1 MPLIHPCHC
10 PATIFAYGQTGKN
23 LKRSLPRSRLI
34 DAFGR
39 PFAHP
44 FLDVLSFCSFIRLSG
59 SGKTHSMLGEVEENS
74 EKNGI
79 IPRAVDHIFSFIRS
93 QHADA
98 PIDDEEA
105 ALNAKI
111 VSNTLG
117 EVQFLISLSF
127 LEIYKS
133 DTQTHRPGR
142 AHLTPVHVFRR
153 PRLRVSACERL
164 WATLFSPVHLL
175 SVRAPL

>member
-1 MPLIHPCHC
+1 
-10 PATIFAYGQTGKN
+10 
-23 LKRSLPRSRLI
+23 
-34 DAFGR
+34 
-39 PFAHP
+39 
-44 FLDVLSFCSFIRLSG
+44 
-59 SGKTHSMLGEVEENS
+59 MLGEVEENS

-133 DTQTHRPGR
+133 DTQTHRPELGHFR
-142 AHLTPVHVFRR
+142 A
-153 PRLRVSACERL
+153 RVSACGRRCSHSL
-164 WATLFSPVHLL
+164 TSPLFACALMILQCAVSTCTTCYRSRPA
-175 SVRAPL
+175 RA

>member
-1 MPLIHPCHC
+1 MRLVVRLLIP
-10 PATIFAYGQTGKN
+10 
-23 LKRSLPRSRLI
+23 SLILHAVS
-34 DAFGR
+34 
-39 PFAHP
+39 
-44 FLDVLSFCSFIRLSG
+44 SLSG

-133 DTQTHRPGR
+133 DMQTHRPELGL
-142 AHLTPVHVFRR
+142 AIFAPVHVFR
-153 PRLRVSACERL
+153 LLDSSERL
-164 WATLFSPVHLL
+164 WATLFSLVHLSSL
-175 SVRAPL
+175 CVRLCDLCHAQ

>member
-1 MPLIHPCHC
+1 MS
-10 PATIFAYGQTGKN
+10 A
-23 LKRSLPRSRLI
+23 LPSERCLDFYFI
-34 DAFGR
+34 DASR
-39 PFAHP
+39 RVRLLIS
-44 FLDVLSFCSFIRLSG
+44 FLHSTCWLHAVPSMCPG

-133 DTQTHRPGR
+133 DKQHTANTTLRPTD
-142 AHLTPVHVFRR
+142 H
-153 PRLRVSACERL
+153 CE
-164 WATLFSPVHLL
+164 
-175 SVRAPL
+175 

>member
-1 MPLIHPCHC
+1 
-10 PATIFAYGQTGKN
+10 
-23 LKRSLPRSRLI
+23 
-34 DAFGR
+34 
-39 PFAHP
+39 
-44 FLDVLSFCSFIRLSG
+44 
-59 SGKTHSMLGEVEENS
+59 MLGEVEENS

-133 DTQTHRPGR
+133 DKQACAR
-142 AHLTPVHVFRR
+142 ARHL
-153 PRLRVSACERL
+153 AC
-164 WATLFSPVHLL
+164 ACFPSPSTAGECL
-175 SVRAPL
+175 